1 MITVI
6 DGPAGSGKSSTAKAV
21 ADKLG
26 IQYLDSGAL
35 YRSLT
40 LMYIKCN
47 YNRSTFFDQ
56 LNSIDLY
63 FEYSNSNFF
72 VYLNSE
78 NITSDIRSMEVSGM
92 VSEVASMPEVRTF
105 VNSIMNE
112 AIQKS
117 NYIAD
122 GRDLGTAVFPNAS
135 LKFYM
140 IADIETRA
148 HRRLLELK
156 KQSSDVTLEQILQ
169 NISER
174 DQKDS
179 SRDTDPLKKAEDAIE
194 IDTSAYKFKE
204 QVDFICEKI
213 KPLIKS

>member
-135 LKFYM
+135 L
-140 IADIETRA
+140 
-148 HRRLLELK
+148 
-156 KQSSDVTLEQILQ
+156 
-169 NISER
+169 
-174 DQKDS
+174 
-179 SRDTDPLKKAEDAIE
+179 
-194 IDTSAYKFKE
+194 
-204 QVDFICEKI
+204 
-213 KPLIKS
+213 

>member
-6 DGPAGSGKSSTAKAV
+6 DGPAGSGKSSTARAV

-35 YRSLT
+35 YRSVT
-40 LMYIKCN
+40 LMYIECN
-47 YNRSTFFDQ
+47 HNRNTFFDQ
-56 LNSIDLY
+56 LKSIDLS
-63 FEYSNSNFF
+63 FEYSNSTFF
-72 VYLNSE
+72 VYLNSK

-112 AIQKS
+112 AIPKG

-156 KQSSDVTLEQILQ
+156 NQSSDVTLEQILQ

-179 SRDTDPLKKAEDAIE
+179 SRDADPLKKAEDAIE
-194 IDTSAYKFKE
+194 IDTSSYKFEE
-204 QVDFICEKI
+204 QVDLICEKI
-213 KPLIKS
+213 KPLINS